1 MNIFNHPHKHEMSD
15 RAIIG
20 SLLESNLSL
29 IEVVTDLIKKRR
41 KHQNVRL
48 VFSTTINN
56 FKITFMAL
64 QLTQGTF
71 SLDQLALID
80 TDTNAPVQATFANI
94 QPFTS
99 DNPSVLTTTADPA
112 GDASKC
118 LNTALAAG
126 TANVLGRADVT
137 YTDSVSKQPVTKT
150 LVLSIP
156 YVVLA
161 VTAGENVALTLIQGT
176 PGITPIPPTTT
187 L

>member
-1 MNIFNHPHKHEMSD
+1 MYGHHKHEMSD
-15 RAIIG
+15 REIIG

-29 IEVVTDLIKKRR
+29 IEVVTDLIKKNRG
-41 KHQNVRL
+41 HQNVRL

-94 QPFTS
+94 QPFAS